1 MTKPAKRS
9 KSAPKRAP
17 KRAPSKAAAAPRK
30 RALAPAKAPKKP
42 IRKKAAARVTPPTP
56 DERRASA
63 ARASAATNER
73 RAIAELRA
81 LAAARNASL
90 DELLALVARV
100 AEQIPASVAPADVFA
115 IALDSQSS
123 EFRFAQSANVAMRRW
138 QGTERDL
145 FEQAV
150 RKIGSAPANFIR
162 EAVALY
168 ARRTLAIT
176 TSTPPPPGIARR
188 GRQGVNDPAFDDAYE
203 VLVAHGRP
211 VTPSLLCEQAKLPGR
226 YRAAALWA
234 TGKGVTFDT
243 DARRKRTTAASNE
256 PAASNAPA
264 GAPDATTTAARSSS
278 DSPASAPTAPAPAN
292 AHPDAVEGVIYHTN
306 DAAAESAAAVTT
318 AAVTA
323 EPSAK

>member
-1 MTKPAKRS
+1 MTKGAKRS
-9 KSAPKRAP
+9 KSAPKRAA

-56 DERRASA
+56 DERRA
-63 ARASAATNER
+63 
-73 RAIAELRA
+73 IAELRA
-81 LAAARNASL
+81 LAAARGASL

-100 AEQIPASVAPADVFA
+100 AEQIPAGVAPADVFA

-188 GRQGVNDPAFDDAYE
+188 GRQGVNDPAFDDAHE
-203 VLVAHGRP
+203 TLVAQGRP

-226 YRAAALWA
+226 YRAAELWA
-234 TGKGVTFDT
+234 VRRGVTFDT
-243 DARRKRTTAASNE
+243 DARRTRK
-256 PAASNAPA
+256 PAVNADANNAPA
-264 GAPDATTTAARSSS
+264 GAGQSSS
-278 DSPASAPTAPAPAN
+278 DSTAPTTSTTSAPD
-292 AHPDAVEGVIYHTN
+292 PDAVEGVIYRT
-306 DAAAESAAAVTT
+306 DDDESAAAVTA

-323 EPSAK
+323 EASAK